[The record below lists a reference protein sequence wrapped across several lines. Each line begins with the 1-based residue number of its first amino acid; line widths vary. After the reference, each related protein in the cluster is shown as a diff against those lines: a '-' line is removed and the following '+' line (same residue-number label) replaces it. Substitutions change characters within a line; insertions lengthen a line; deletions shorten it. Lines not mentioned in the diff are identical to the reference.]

1 MANKK
6 EVMVYPQ
13 SFSNGEKAIARQ
25 NIGAGTGNGNSDIT
39 RVDLSNAEYDVDK
52 LSIYLRSTR
61 NAEFRDGQK
70 SLGSTVPTPSMA
82 SQEGKVPVA
91 YYRDGNG
98 YFLLEQY
105 KDPRLPDS
113 SSSNVNQVL
122 TVDGHGVANWANPVK
137 GLPTVTH
144 YAASWGVAW
153 NTLRRLTDDILSGT
167 TLATVTLSTPIT
179 LNANK
184 RYMIIPE
191 GITGSVEQTKT
202 VAHTTDNAYN
212 LNMWLS
218 DSTKSISYGKTAVKM
233 ADAEIASY
241 YRQSLGDYPPVG
253 GTCRASFNS
262 YPSIIEPEVDLTMD
276 TLIIMNTGNIS
287 WGFDSD
293 NPALLAFH
301 NRITGIDVMEIK

>member
-1 MANKK
+1 MSKK
-6 EVMVYPQ
+6 LEVMAIPQ
-13 SFSNGEKAIARQ
+13 SFTPTEKETARN
-25 NIGAGTGNGNSDIT
+25 NIGAGTANVHIIT
-39 RVDLSNAEYDVDK
+39 TDYSSPTLGDAKFAELESAVNDNEEVLIIVGMPNAAIYYKLAAVSLSGYRFESYTSSG
-52 LSIYLRSTR
+52 LS
-61 NAEFRDGQK
+61 
-70 SLGSTVPTPSMA
+70 SLTINRTTKA
-82 SQEGKVPVA
+82 KTFNTEI
-91 YYRDGNG
+91 
-98 YFLLEQY
+98 L
-105 KDPRLPDS
+105 
-113 SSSNVNQVL
+113 
-122 TVDGHGVANWANPVK
+122 

-144 YAASWGVAW
+144 YDASWGAAW
-153 NTLRRLTDDILSGT
+153 NTLRRLTDEILSGT

-179 LNANK
+179 LTANK

-202 VAHTTDNAYN
+202 VAHTIDNAYN
-212 LNMWLS
+212 ICMWLS

-287 WGFDSD
+287 WGFDND

>member
-6 EVMVYPQ
+6 AEVMVYPQ
-13 SFSNGEKAIARQ
+13 SFSNGEKAIARH
-25 NIGAGTGNGNSDIT
+25 NIGAGTANVHIIIT
-39 RVDLSNAEYDVDK
+39 DYSSPTLGDAAFAELESAVNDNEEVLIIVGMPNAAIYYKLAAVSVSGYRFESYTSSGLSTLTIN
-52 LSIYLRSTR
+52 RTT
-61 NAEFRDGQK
+61 K
-70 SLGSTVPTPSMA
+70 SKTFNTEIL
-82 SQEGKVPVA
+82 
-91 YYRDGNG
+91 
-98 YFLLEQY
+98 
-105 KDPRLPDS
+105 
-113 SSSNVNQVL
+113 
-122 TVDGHGVANWANPVK
+122 

-144 YAASWGVAW
+144 YGASWGAAW

-167 TLATVTLSTPIT
+167 ILATVTLSTPIT

-202 VAHTTDNAYN
+202 VAHTTDNAYQ
-212 LNMWLS
+212 LCMWLS
-218 DSTKSISYGKTAVKM
+218 DSTKSVLYGKTAVKM
-233 ADAEIASY
+233 ASAEIASY
-241 YRQSLGDYPPVG
+241 HRQSLGDYPPVG
-253 GTCRASFNS
+253 GTCRAAFNS

>member
-1 MANKK
+1 MADKK

-13 SFSNGEKAIARQ
+13 SFSTGEKAIARN
-25 NIGAGTGNGNSDIT
+25 NIGAGTANVHIIT
-39 RVDLSNAEYDVDK
+39 TDYSNPTLGDAAFAELESAVNDNEEVLMLVGMPNAAIYYKLAVVSVSEYRFESYTSSGLS
-52 LSIYLRSTR
+52 
-61 NAEFRDGQK
+61 
-70 SLGSTVPTPSMA
+70 SLTINRTTKA
-82 SQEGKVPVA
+82 KTFNTEI
-91 YYRDGNG
+91 
-98 YFLLEQY
+98 L
-105 KDPRLPDS
+105 
-113 SSSNVNQVL
+113 
-122 TVDGHGVANWANPVK
+122 

-144 YAASWGVAW
+144 YDASWGAAW
-153 NTLRRLTDDILSGT
+153 NTLRRLTDEILSGT
-167 TLATVTLSTPIT
+167 SLATVTLSTPIT

-253 GTCRASFNS
+253 GTYIGAFNS
-262 YPSIIEPEVDLTMD
+262 YPSIIEPGVDLTMD
-276 TLIIMNTGNIS
+276 TLFIMNSGNIG
-287 WGFDSD
+287 WGFNSN